1 MERRNLLAGLAV
13 LALSLFVLSGTAF
26 AHAAHHK
33 KAKPRSAGSTT
44 PAETCVVHS
53 EPGAFMDQGEF
64 GSASSVADVI
74 EVECEPVY
82 AEKYVRITDNELY
95 SRCDNSLYWRTP
107 YGHDEE
113 ANKYGFVTG
122 RGITVELDNDGNAT
136 AVVLGG
142 PSCAAGETLVAAH
155 LESAPYTTFTTGF
168 EVLPPRPTPTG
179 VSVEPGGE
187 NPNAF
192 PATESET
199 TSSVA
204 TIVQVEFPP
213 VFAEEPVNVDF
224 AQLEARCHVCPYT
237 EVITMGRYGYPHVEK
252 GNESDTPGDT
262 TLWLDNDGNAFA
274 ILIGNASCAAGSSL
288 IEASL
293 ENAPYTT
300 VTTEFTIS
308 PPEVSFPS

>member
-64 GSASSVADVI
+64 GSASSVADII
-74 EVECEPVY
+74 EVECEPAY
-82 AEKYVRITDNELY
+82 AEKYVKITDNELY
-95 SRCDNSLYWRTP
+95 SRCDNSLYWRSP

-122 RGITVELDNDGNAT
+122 RGINVELDNDGNAT
-136 AVVLGG
+136 AIVLGG

-155 LESAPYTTFTTGF
+155 LEAAPYTTFTTGF

-192 PATESET
+192 PAVESET

-224 AQLEARCHVCPYT
+224 SQLEARCKVCPYT
-237 EVITMGRYGYPHVEK
+237 EAIVMGYNGYPYTAEK
-252 GNESDTPGDT
+252 VSDVTVN
-262 TLWLDNDGNAFA
+262 LDNDGNAFVV
-274 ILIGNASCAAGSSL
+274 LVGNASCASGTSL
-288 IEASL
+288 VEASL

-300 VTTEFTIS
+300 WTTEFNIL
-308 PPEVSFPS
+308 PPEPTFPGTPVD